1 MPMRRDQY
9 YSSVRERTP
18 LLRRITEEPGSLLR
32 GSISS
37 ALEGLRHDEEAP
49 LSRTRGG
56 FIVASI
62 GLLIFLQATNI
73 SILTTTQSAIAADLD
88 AFDKVTWL
96 TSSYL
101 IAMSSLAPLMGRLS
115 QVFSPRLCMF
125 TSVVIIAAGTL
136 IVATSNT
143 FEMFI
148 VGRVISGAGA
158 SGIFIVASIITI
170 QMTSPER
177 RGLFIGLTNT
187 GMTAGISLGAVIA
200 GALEP
205 KIGWK
210 PLFGVQS
217 PLCLLAGI
225 GLLLSVPTNYT
236 SKGNA
241 YMQYSLKQKL
251 ARIDYSGALLLI
263 ATIVLFLFGLSGPR
277 ILPEPLILSAFALP
291 LFVLNEIYVAKD
303 PVIPVTVMRSRGTL
317 LTCLATVGSMMA
329 RWAVL
334 FYTPVYA
341 IAVRSWAPAA
351 AGSILIPTNVGFA
364 AGGIIAGV
372 FHIKR
377 EGSFYAHSVIAMAI
391 WPITMVTLAL
401 VSTPTSSWA
410 LYMLL
415 VFLNGLI
422 TGAALNYT
430 LVHLL
435 HLTMPE
441 LHPIIISL
449 LATFRG
455 FAGSFGSAIGGGL
468 FGRVLRQSLVDGFA
482 DAGLEHRGDLVRKLL
497 GSPALVGRLEG
508 TERTIA
514 VGAYQDAIK
523 ALFFAA
529 TGLAIVVTFVQ
540 ACTGWRS
547 PVPKTEQEPEE
558 IISGEEGVIGGT

>member
-1 MPMRRDQY
+1 MRRDRY
-9 YSSVRERTP
+9 YRSVRERTP
-18 LLRRITEEPGSLLR
+18 LLRRITEEPGAVIR

-37 ALEGLRHDEEAP
+37 ALEGLRHDEEQP
-49 LSRTRGG
+49 ISKTRGG
-56 FIVASI
+56 FIIASI
-62 GLLIFLQATNI
+62 GLLIFLQATNM

-88 AFDKVTWL
+88 AFDNVTWL

-125 TSVVIIAAGTL
+125 ISTVIIAAGTL
-136 IVATSNT
+136 IIATSTT

-177 RGLFIGLTNT
+177 RGLFIGLVNT
-187 GMTAGISLGAVIA
+187 SMTAGVSLGAVIA
-200 GALEP
+200 GALES
-205 KIGWK
+205 KVGWK

-217 PLCLLAGI
+217 PLCLLAGL
-225 GLLLSVPTNYT
+225 GLLLAIPVNYA
-236 SKGNA
+236 SQGNKHV
-241 YMQYSLKQKL
+241 QYTFKQKL
-251 ARIDYSGALLLI
+251 ARIDYSGALLLVV
-263 ATIVLFLFGLSGPR
+263 TIVLFLFALSGPSV
-277 ILPEPLILSAFALP
+277 LPYPLALSAFSLP
-291 LFVLNEIYVAKD
+291 LFVMNEIYVAKD
-303 PVIPVTVMRSRGTL
+303 PVIPVNVMRSRGTL
-317 LTCLATVGSMMA
+317 LTCLATVGAMMA

-341 IAVRSWAPAA
+341 LAVREWVPAA
-351 AGSILIPTNVGFA
+351 AGSILIPTNAGFA
-364 AGGIIAGV
+364 AGGILAGV
-372 FHIKR
+372 YHIKR
-377 EGSFYAHSVIAMAI
+377 EGSFYAHSVISMAL
-391 WPITMVTLAL
+391 WPITMAFIAL
-401 VSTPTSSWA
+401 TSTTTSSMA

-435 HLTMPE
+435 HLTLPE

-468 FGRVLRQSLVDGFA
+468 FGRVLYRSLVDGFA
-482 DAGLEHRGDLVRKLL
+482 NAGLTHRDDLLRKLL
-497 GSPALVGRLEG
+497 GSPALVGQLEG
-508 TERTIA
+508 AERDVA

-529 TGLAIVVTFVQ
+529 TGLAVVVTLVQ
-540 ACTGWRS
+540 ACTGWKK
-547 PVPKTEQEPEE
+547 PLPKTKLDPEE
-558 IISGEEGVIGGT
+558 TIAGEEGAIGGI